1 MNFPIYGKTSKP
13 LTKWLQTE
21 AQFGICKSPFLLNC
35 ATGSTS
41 EIIPSPVM
49 NQQPPETKMFYS
61 LGFTHRTILRGDG
74 IITLDWTE
82 TANFQCSPCQIHE
95 PNQIG
100 LANTSVSGLTAHP
113 GFVILKSIRSMYCIC
128 ILYIY
133 VYVEIST
140 TLGVVSNVRFD
151 GHSIPSSLI
160 VFHTSHYSP
169 PLYPT
174 WPMDYLIIFHSAPVY
189 VP

>member
-1 MNFPIYGKTSKP
+1 MATNWGSVWYLQITLFVELCYRIDLGDNPFPCYEPTAPRNQDVLFVGIYTSHH
-13 LTKWLQTE
+13 
-21 AQFGICKSPFLLNC
+21 I
-35 ATGSTS
+35 
-41 EIIPSPVM
+41 M
-49 NQQPPETKMFYS
+49 
-61 LGFTHRTILRGDG
+61 GDG

-133 VYVEIST
+133 IYVYVEIST